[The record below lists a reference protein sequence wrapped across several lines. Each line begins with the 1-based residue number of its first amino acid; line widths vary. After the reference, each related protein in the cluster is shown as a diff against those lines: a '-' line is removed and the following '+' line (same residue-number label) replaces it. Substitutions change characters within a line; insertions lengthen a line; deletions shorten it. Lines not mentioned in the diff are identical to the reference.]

1 MMGSAQSVLRLLQAT
16 LALAVVVAW
25 LHLSNHRTWSPYED
39 APVVSG
45 KLVGLVAMIAMFP
58 FWYSMYRSWTRVCP
72 TIMRAIILSLV
83 YFAGFLVLIGPLTMV
98 WPFEGRRWLIFIVTV
113 PVAAA
118 FERAIA
124 WLSVVSDDLDRT
136 NL

>member
-1 MMGSAQSVLRLLQAT
+1 
-16 LALAVVVAW
+16 
-25 LHLSNHRTWSPYED
+25 
-39 APVVSG
+39 
-45 KLVGLVAMIAMFP
+45 
-58 FWYSMYRSWTRVCP
+58 
-72 TIMRAIILSLV
+72 MRAIILSLV